1 MRHPVFSK
9 LKTLDQLL
17 VQFNNQ
23 GQLGQLGQSELISH
37 DQLKDWGAN
46 NQSY

>member
-37 DQLKDWGAN
+37 PPDQLNTGEPTLL
-46 NQSY
+46 